1 MDERPEPERTRR
13 EGVASIPIT
22 LADGHAWGLALPS
35 PRLRPKV
42 IVSVDPLA
50 RPVETIR
57 VETVLGYPLEIRR
70 LIDDLR
76 SACERGTADCQYDT
90 LIRLASALIQR
101 AHEIGPADVASLL
114 KVGLDDLPSL
124 VGSVLWIVTGEYL
137 ETPDSSRKNDV
148 DA

>member
-1 MDERPEPERTRR
+1 MDERPEPERTRC
-13 EGVASIPIT
+13 EGIPSIPIT
-22 LADGHAWGLALPS
+22 LADGQVWGLALPS

-42 IVSVDPLA
+42 VASVDPLG
-50 RPVETIR
+50 RPIETIR

-76 SACERGTADCQYDT
+76 TTCEGGTAEHQYDT
-90 LIRLASALIQR
+90 LIRLASALIRR
-101 AHEIGPADVASLL
+101 AHEIGLADAVSLL

-124 VGSVLWIVTGEYL
+124 VGSVLWVVTGECL

-148 DA
+148 DG